1 MPHRAAGP
9 AWLPPFALLLALLLP
24 AGAALAGTGTS
35 TSTIDVFVA
44 RYTDAG
50 TGLANGGAVS
60 GGGTGNDIGYGIA
73 AVSSGGTASVYVTG
87 YFVSGTGA
95 SIAGTALAGTSST
108 DLFVA
113 RYTDAGTGLADGGA
127 ISGGGTGADV
137 GNGIAAAGG
146 AVYVGGYI
154 VPAATFGSIGLG

>member
-1 MPHRAAGP
+1 M
-9 AWLPPFALLLALLLP
+9 
-24 AGAALAGTGTS
+24 
-35 TSTIDVFVA
+35 
-44 RYTDAG
+44 
-50 TGLANGGAVS
+50 
-60 GGGTGNDIGYGIA
+60 
-73 AVSSGGTASVYVTG
+73 
-87 YFVSGTGA
+87 
-95 SIAGTALAGTSST
+95 
-108 DLFVA
+108 A